1 MMKSQRQIAILDLI
15 ARNNIETQE
24 ALAEALSAMGIQV
37 TQATVSRDIK
47 ELRLIKVL
55 TSEGTYKYAP
65 SASGDRSVAER
76 LARMLQ
82 ESMLS
87 AEPAENLVVVKTLA
101 GSANV
106 AAEALDSLGWQE
118 VLGTIAGDNTVLVIA
133 RTAADALAVERRLR
147 GLMP

>member
-1 MMKSQRQIAILDLI
+1 MMKSQRQIAILELI
-15 ARNNIETQE
+15 ARRNIETQE
-24 ALAEALSAMGIQV
+24 ALAEALGAMGIQV

-55 TSEGTYKYAP
+55 TPEGTYKYAP
-65 SASGDRSVAER
+65 SATGDRSIADR

-82 ESMLS
+82 ESILTV
-87 AEPAENLVVVKTLA
+87 APAENLVVVKTLA

-118 VLGTIAGDNTVLVIA
+118 VVGTIAGDNTVLVICA
-133 RTAADALAVERRLR
+133 SQADAVAVERRLR
-147 GLMP
+147 GLIP

>member
-1 MMKSQRQIAILDLI
+1 MKSQRQIAILDLI
-15 ARNNIETQE
+15 ARRNIETQE
-24 ALAEALSAMGIQV
+24 ALAESLSAMGIRV

-55 TSEGTYKYAP
+55 TPDGTYKYAP
-65 SASGDRSVAER
+65 SATGDRSVADR

-87 AEPAENLVVVKTLA
+87 AASAENLVVMKTLA

-118 VLGTIAGDNTVLVIA
+118 VLGTIAGDNTVLIIT
-133 RTAADALAVERRLR
+133 RTATEAQAVERRLR
-147 GLMP
+147 ELMT